1 MEKLK
6 LTKIDDI
13 EGIPL
18 YFKYIYSQNLT
29 SFEDESKLITF
40 REDLQSNELSAESSS
55 KMISKTVNYK
65 IFINEKE
72 ME

>member
-6 LTKIDDI
+6 LTKIDDT

-18 YFKYIYSQNLT
+18 YFKNIYSQNLT
-29 SFEDESKLITF
+29 SFEDECKLITF